1 MGCSPSVPISP
12 TIAEKGTR
20 KSDSWKCLECSSC
33 IIKGNG
39 YGNLGV
45 HIRRCRIDTID
56 DDLQDSQLRTRR
68 HFISKREGRDRLQVD
83 FVHSRLP
90 QPIDIVNQACYRK
103 LVEQHNLND
112 QKDFIC
118 SNTLLKFIIL
128 LCEHVVDAI
137 TLKLRE
143 SFGIALDGWT
153 ENLMHIVAIFAI
165 CTESNCLLAICKMVL
180 EVRNDKSDT
189 CGWKTS
195 SFKIQK
201 NWKLQIYC

>member
-1 MGCSPSVPISP
+1 MMIYK
-12 TIAEKGTR
+12 TH
-20 KSDSWKCLECSSC
+20 
-33 IIKGNG
+33 
-39 YGNLGV
+39 NLG
-45 HIRRCRIDTID
+45 
-56 DDLQDSQLRTRR
+56 QDAILFQSAKAETAYKWIS
-68 HFISKREGRDRLQVD
+68 FIVD
-83 FVHSRLP
+83 SHN
-90 QPIDIVNQACYRK
+90 PIDIVNQACYRK